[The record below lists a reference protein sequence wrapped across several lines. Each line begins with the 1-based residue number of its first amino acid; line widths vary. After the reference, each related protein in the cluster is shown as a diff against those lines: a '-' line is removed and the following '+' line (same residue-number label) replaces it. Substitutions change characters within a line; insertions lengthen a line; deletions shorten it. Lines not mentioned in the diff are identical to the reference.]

1 MTLRFTPN
9 DDCHNKS
16 NTVEIVTVLKWKDES
31 SNKLICYVYYKT
43 ECKTISNNC
52 ACDKQSQ
59 DFSVTWQTDG
69 KSQNE
74 TLILSIRLQND
85 EKHRQDIPVKCKLLV
100 SVTVINWFSTPT
112 QSGRSYEDS
121 STDRLYH
128 EHAYIR
134 VSGVLFA
141 YKPVVK

>member
-1 MTLRFTPN
+1 MTLRLTTN
-9 DDCHNKS
+9 DDCHKKS
-16 NTVEIVTVLKWKDES
+16 NTVKSLTVYRQKDEH
-31 SNKLICYVYYKT
+31 ICYVSYKT
-43 ECKTISNNC
+43 GCKTYSNNC

-59 DFSVTWQTDG
+59 DWQTDG
-69 KSQNE
+69 ESQNE

-85 EKHRQDIPVKCKLLV
+85 EKHRQDIPVKFKLLV

-112 QSGRSYEDS
+112 QSGRSYEGS
-121 STDRLYH
+121 STDRLYL

-141 YKPVVK
+141 YEPVVK

>member
-1 MTLRFTPN
+1 MTLRLTTN

-16 NTVEIVTVLKWKDES
+16 NTVKSLTVYRQKDEH
-31 SNKLICYVYYKT
+31 ICYVSYKT
-43 ECKTISNNC
+43 GCKTYSNNC

-112 QSGRSYEDS
+112 QSGRSYQGS
-121 STDRLYH
+121 STDRLYL

>member
-43 ECKTISNNC
+43 ECKTVSNNC

-59 DFSVTWQTDG
+59 DFSVTWHIDG
-69 KSQNE
+69 ESQNE
-74 TLILSIRLQND
+74 TLLLSIELQNG
-85 EKHRQDIPVKCKLLV
+85 EVRRQRIPVKCKLLV
-100 SVTVINWFSTPT
+100 SVTVSNWFSTPT
-112 QSGRSYEDS
+112 QSGRSYQGS
-121 STDRLYH
+121 SKDRLYY
-128 EHAYIR
+128 EHAYIS

-141 YKPVVK
+141 YEPVVK